1 MGEPSTTVATARAAY
16 ARRDWRTAYD
26 HLSDVRDDLA
36 TADLELLAEAAWL
49 SGDTPGS
56 MVVAEDLFQRLI
68 AEERL
73 DVAADRALR
82 LALSWAGRGDLTV
95 ATAWM
100 TRADRLL
107 RDLPRGIVHGI
118 RLYLGA
124 AIELDLDGDPGEGA
138 AAAAELEVL
147 AGELDSPMIT
157 SFALVLAGLAAIRRG
172 RTADGFGL
180 LDEAML
186 PVLAGRIDAL
196 WSGDIYCTV
205 IHQCDLLGDLARMRD
220 WTEALHRWAT
230 PLSRW
235 FLYAGVT
242 RVHQLQLIS
251 AEGGWDVVEQELG
264 WQSERLAGGNG
275 WLSGTG
281 YYELGEVRRLRGD
294 RDGAR
299 AAYDR
304 ARSFGVD
311 PQPGHALLVRDSA
324 GPAEALAELRISLA
338 DRSRLDRA
346 WMLRATAEI
355 AAETGDLG
363 YAEAL
368 TGELEATAAFFGT
381 PGLIACAARAR
392 AALHL
397 ISGRPRPAIPL
408 LERAGRIYRAQRYR
422 YAGAAVHVQLAATLQ
437 ALGEEERAHAE
448 AATAAAIFRQ
458 LGARAELDRIAPNAY
473 PGGLTAR
480 EAEVLGRVAAGVSNR
495 ELATAL
501 TISEKTVARHL
512 ANVYGKLGVSSRTAA
527 AAWARDHGIGG
538 SRP

>member
-26 HLSDVRDDLA
+26 RLTDVRDDLA
-36 TADLELLAEAAWL
+36 TPDLELLAEAAWW
-49 SGDTPGS
+49 SGDTPES
-56 MVVAEDLFQRLI
+56 MAVAEELFQRLI
-68 AEERL
+68 AEGRP
-73 DVAADRALR
+73 DDAADRALR
-82 LALSWAGRGDLTV
+82 LALSWAVRGDLTV

-100 TRADRLL
+100 NRADRLL
-107 RDLPRGIVHGI
+107 RDLPRSIAHGI
-118 RLYLGA
+118 RRYLGA
-124 AIELDLDGDPGEGA
+124 GVALDLDGDPGDAVA
-138 AAAAELEVL
+138 AAADLDAL
-147 AGELDSPMIT
+147 AREFDSPMIT

-186 PVLAGRIDAL
+186 PVLAGRIDAI

-205 IHQCDLLGDLARMRD
+205 IHQCDILGDLARMRD
-220 WTEALHRWAT
+220 WTEALHRWAA

-235 FLYAGVT
+235 FLYVGVA

-275 WLSGTG
+275 WLSGAG

-294 RDGAR
+294 HVGAL

-304 ARSFGVD
+304 ARTYGVD
-311 PQPGHALLVRDSA
+311 PQPGHALLIRDSA
-324 GPAEALAELRISLA
+324 GPAEALVELRISLA
-338 DRSRLDRA
+338 DRSRLNRA

-355 AAETGDLG
+355 ATEVGDLP

-368 TGELEATAAFFGT
+368 TGELEATAAYFGT
-381 PGLIACAARAR
+381 PGLMACADRAR

-397 ISGRPRPAIPL
+397 ITGRPRAAIPL

-422 YAGAAVHVQLAATLQ
+422 YAGAAVHVQLAAALR
-437 ALGEEERAHAE
+437 ALGEGDRADAE

-458 LGARAELDRIAPNAY
+458 LGARAELDRIAPHPY

-495 ELATAL
+495 EVAAAL
-501 TISEKTVARHL
+501 TISEKTVGRHL
-512 ANVYGKLGVSSRTAA
+512 ANIYGKLGVSSRTAA
-527 AAWARDHGIGG
+527 AAWARDHGL
-538 SRP
+538 RP